1 MKRLLL
7 SGCLAGLAMSGL
19 AMSGAASEAV
29 AAEAAAASTE
39 TTSAKAGSAKTNPT
53 AKTTAATKTAR
64 AKPAASTL
72 RARVREAEAME
83 AVSSADR
90 APAAAETTAS
100 ITPAETQ
107 SADPQNGDVPPADNN
122 NAADAKI
129 TDDKATDD
137 RAAETKA
144 AEVKPKHM
152 NTGHPQ
158 IDALVANHAKA
169 NGVPEALIH
178 RVIVRESKYQKDLVG
193 HCGCIG
199 LMQIKLG
206 TARGL
211 GYTGDAQGLHDPD
224 TNLTYGVKYLAGAY
238 RAANGDHDRAVHYF
252 ASGYYEV
259 AKRQRLADARPF
271 AKPERAHAPLDI
283 TPKAAVVAP
292 RHLAA
297 VQKQAAIKQASVG
310 AADTR
315 APVPAR

>member
-19 AMSGAASEAV
+19 AISGAAPEAV
-29 AAEAAAASTE
+29 AAEAAAASAE
-39 TTSAKAGSAKTNPT
+39 TAPAKAGPARTAKTNPP

-64 AKPAASTL
+64 AKPAADTVL
-72 RARVREAEAME
+72 ARVREAEALE

-90 APAAAETTAS
+90 APATAETTAS
-100 ITPAETQ
+100 ITPAEIQ
-107 SADPQNGDVPPADNN
+107 SADPQNADVPPVDNN
-122 NAADAKI
+122 NAADAK
-129 TDDKATDD
+129 TTEDK
-137 RAAETKA
+137 AAETKA
-144 AEVKPKHM
+144 AAARPKHM

-158 IDALVANHAKA
+158 IDALVATHARTNA
-169 NGVPEALIH
+169 VPEALIH

-193 HCGCIG
+193 RCGCIG

-206 TARGL
+206 TARSL

-259 AKRQRLADARPF
+259 AKRQRLADART
-271 AKPERAHAPLDI
+271 AGKPERTRAPLDI

-292 RHLAA
+292 KHLAA
-297 VQKQAAIKQASVG
+297 VQKQTAIKQASVG

-315 APVPAR
+315 TPAPAR